1 MSIASKNINAEKIQG
16 DLSLSSITVF
26 TASISGSLLVSG
38 SSIFSGSIQST
49 EGITGSF
56 FGDGSGLY
64 NIPSPSPFQIITG
77 SIFAQV
83 NVGPT
88 SFIIQSGSSTFLNI
102 TNDGKTTIQGDNNDI
117 FLIKNTLGQDILA
130 VSQSGI
136 IYLST
141 QSIELTTPAP
151 NGGIYFT
158 SNSLFIGLD

>member
-16 DLSLSSITVF
+16 NLTLSSITAL
-26 TASISGSLLVSG
+26 TASISGSFLVSG

-56 FGDGSGLY
+56 SGDGSGIFNL
-64 NIPSPSPFQIITG
+64 PSSTPYQIITG
-77 SIFAQV
+77 SIFSKV
-83 NVGPT
+83 NVGPN
-88 SFIIQSGSSTFLNI
+88 SFIIQSGSSTFLTI

-117 FLIKNTLGQDILA
+117 FLIKNTLGQDVLA

-136 IYLST
+136 ISLST
-141 QSIELTTPAP
+141 QSIELTSPAI

-158 SNSLFIGLD
+158 SNSFYVGLD